1 MEKVLLPTDFSD
13 NAWNAV
19 TYAFQLFKDTE
30 CTFYFLHV
38 LPPTLGSRKTLAST
52 TTDEMLSN
60 AEAGAAEK
68 LEELSRKAATLANGE
83 KHKIETLTSFDLFTD
98 AIEDIVEDEK
108 IDVVVMGSHGAGGIR
123 GLFLG
128 SSTSELIGNVKCP
141 VLIIPKDL
149 EFKAIDEIGFA
160 VDYEFAYRK
169 EGLAP
174 LFRIAEKFHSGI
186 RFYHVMERK
195 DEWTGEK
202 EEIKK
207 DVEKAF
213 EGFKTSFFLLT
224 DAPLDVAT
232 RLFVESRE
240 IDLLCM
246 AAEKRNFMDSLLGK
260 SPVKSMS
267 YHSTTPLLVLHK
279 DTLK

>member
-13 NAWNAV
+13 NAWNAI
-19 TYAFQLFKDTE
+19 TYASQLFKDIE
-30 CTFYFLHV
+30 CTFYLLHV
-38 LPPTLGSRKTLAST
+38 LPPTLGSRKTLASRT
-52 TTDEMLSN
+52 TEEMLSS
-60 AEAGAAEK
+60 AETDAAKK
-68 LEELSRKAATLANGE
+68 LEELAGE
-83 KHKIETLTSFDLFTD
+83 IASLTNNNKHKIETVTRFDLFSD
-98 AIEDIVEDEK
+98 AVEDVVKDKKIDIV
-108 IDVVVMGSHGAGGIR
+108 VLGSHGAGGIR
-123 GLFLG
+123 DLFLG
-128 SSTSELIGNVKCP
+128 SNTSNLIGNVKCP
-141 VLIIPKDL
+141 ILAVPKDL
-149 EFKAIDEIGFA
+149 EFQEIDEIGFA
-160 VDYEFAYRK
+160 LDYEFAYRK

-174 LFRIAEKFHSGI
+174 LFRIAEKFKAGI
-186 RFYHVMERK
+186 RFYHVMEKR

-202 EEIKK
+202 EKIKK
-207 DVEKAF
+207 EIEKAF
-213 EGFKTSFFLLT
+213 EGFDISFFLLT

-260 SPVKSMS
+260 SPVKNMS